1 MTELAVP
8 DREVLEGV
16 VADPPRPTLA
26 EGAAAALKTF
36 KAVSAAFAGLAE
48 TMRASL
54 APFRK
59 MFHLISHE
67 QPAKCR
73 ICNPRG
79 NPPPV
84 PWAVGYRRKTRNRN
98 ARRK

>member
-1 MTELAVP
+1 MNEIAVRDP
-8 DREVLEGV
+8 EVLEGV
-16 VADPPRPTLA
+16 IADPPRPTFA
-26 EGAAAALKTF
+26 DGF
-36 KAVSAAFAGLAE
+36 KAFKTMSAAFAVIAE
-48 TMRASL
+48 NMRAAL

-79 NPPPV
+79 NPPPA
-84 PWAVGYRRKTRNRN
+84 PWAADYRRKTRRRNR
-98 ARRK
+98 R